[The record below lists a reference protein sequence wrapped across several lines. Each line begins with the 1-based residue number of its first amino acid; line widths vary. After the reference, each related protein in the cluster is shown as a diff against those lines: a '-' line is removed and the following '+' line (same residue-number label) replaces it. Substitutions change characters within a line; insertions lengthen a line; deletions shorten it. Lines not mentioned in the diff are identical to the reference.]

1 MDSKVQSLV
10 RSESEDGRSKHT
22 SAQGDFPIDQ
32 SVAAALPEGSEVM
45 SAHSYGTS
53 AWTATAR
60 IKVRLSDGSETKF
73 FLKCATGD
81 AGEVLLKGEY
91 NSMSELYKWMP
102 DFVPKP
108 HAWGKCSI
116 GEPTTYFFLQ
126 QFIDMSDRVPEPDQ
140 LCRQLAKLHRTSISP
155 TGKFG
160 FHVTTCQ
167 GFQPQMVAW
176 ENTWT
181 KFFAK
186 LLQHVAD
193 VDFNING
200 NWKEL
205 AALEQRVFDGV
216 IPRLIGILEREGR
229 TVRPCLIH
237 GDLWEGN
244 TGTSYEDGKIR
255 VYDAAALYAHNEM
268 EIGDWRCHYNK
279 IHNKVYTR
287 TYLRNFGPC
296 EPKEEWDDRNRMYSI
311 YFNVIYSCN
320 HKESGKAV
328 RQT

>member
-1 MDSKVQSLV
+1 MTLKVQNIP
-10 RSESEDGRSKHT
+10 RDESEDSH
-22 SAQGDFPIDQ
+22 SIHSSVQGDFALDL
-32 SVAAALPEGSEVM
+32 SVAAALPEGSEFI
-45 SAHSYGTS
+45 SAHNYGTS

-60 IKVRLSDGSETKF
+60 VEVKLRDGSEGRL

-91 NSMSELYKWMP
+91 NAMCELYRWMP
-102 DFVPKP
+102 DFVPRP
-108 HAWGKCSI
+108 HAWGKCSVE
-116 GEPTTYFFLQ
+116 EPVRYFLLQ
-126 QFIDMSDRVPEPDQ
+126 QFIAMSDHVPDPDQ
-140 LCRQLAKLHRTSISP
+140 LCRQLAKLHRTSVSP

-167 GFQPQMVAW
+167 GSQPQMLAW
-176 ENTWT
+176 EDTWT
-181 KFFAK
+181 VFFAK
-186 LLQHVAD
+186 LLQHVANA
-193 VDFNING
+193 DFDING
-200 NWKEL
+200 GWESL

-216 IPRLIGILEREGR
+216 IPRLIGVLEREGR
-229 TVRPCLIH
+229 TVKPCLIH

-244 TGTSYEDGKIR
+244 IGTSYEDGKIR

-296 EPKEEWDDRNRMYSI
+296 EPEEEWDDRNRMYSI
-311 YFNVIYSCN
+311 YFNVVYSCN
-320 HKESGKAV
+320 HKRSGEAV